1 MDDDNYATVLESF
14 VSLLLLCVAQV
25 NNEKV
30 SGLDLLFLPKSKVFH
45 PRMHWKQFMV
55 PHSMVSAQHCICP
68 CLGGS
73 GQRIIN
79 HGTESYCK
87 TLFATT
93 MSRKG
98 NRCAQFFITN
108 FCLSHSFPMKLKS
121 EALDP
126 LSRLSQQD
134 GVPPP
139 IIPKKWSSVS
149 LTENSRRHYV
159 SWGRQSYSCHGQMLL
174 KER

>member
-1 MDDDNYATVLESF
+1 
-14 VSLLLLCVAQV
+14 
-25 NNEKV
+25 
-30 SGLDLLFLPKSKVFH
+30 
-45 PRMHWKQFMV
+45 
-55 PHSMVSAQHCICP
+55 MVSAQHCICP

-139 IIPKKWSSVS
+139 IIYDNAKEMILSEFNRK
-149 LTENSRRHYV
+149 
-159 SWGRQSYSCHGQMLL
+159 L
-174 KER
+174 KEALCQLRQTELFMPWSNAAERKIKELKRGSGRKLIKSGTPKSL